1 MNILREYIKLL
12 VEAPEDSP
20 VRQPFD
26 IPIPKDLQDIHSR
39 MKYAGRE
46 LYLVGGA
53 VRDALMGKSPK
64 DYDVATN
71 ASPEEV
77 IKILQKDT
85 KLKLDLTGKSF
96 GVVRVKTQAGSE
108 YEIATFREDIGKGK
122 GTSVKFSTIEND
134 VQRRDLTINALFYDM
149 DSGEVV
155 DYVGGLE
162 DIENGIIRAV
172 GDPGLRFDEDRVRIL
187 RAVRFAGRM
196 GSSLDSATKQAI
208 LEDNA
213 LIDTETGAPIPGDR
227 ITEEFIKGI
236 KSAQDVS
243 HFLSLV
249 QELKLF
255 DQILP
260 GLDVELSEFGSQDH
274 IAQIAAL
281 LKNNPPDLVVPALQ
295 RMRYSN
301 NDAKT
306 ISFLLRLI
314 NLNRETAA
322 KLKKDFKR
330 LNLDPDH
337 LENFAEITGTPSEAK
352 VRGFLEFTAA
362 PLARDP
368 KELIAQGLEG
378 PEIGLA
384 MAKAEAEA
392 YLEFMGEVRKYV
404 RILLHETNEYGW
416 SVSSKKNM
424 LLDKEG
430 MEQEDKDNQ
439 EEYLKSMALMEI
451 SLGQDLANSIAYT
464 ALVLDPA
471 SHQKL
476 AAFAPSGWKLYAHH
490 MTIINPANHKQ
501 RLPSHWLGEELC
513 IKIIGIAQSAQ
524 VVTALVDLGGV
535 PLPMK
540 GPAYP
545 HVTIATLPPSKPS
558 MSNWKFKPEIGT
570 DSDQFKAID
579 SILICGTIE
588 EVLL

>member
-1 MNILREYIKLL
+1 
-12 VEAPEDSP
+12 
-20 VRQPFD
+20 
-26 IPIPKDLQDIHSR
+26 
-39 MKYAGRE
+39 
-46 LYLVGGA
+46 
-53 VRDALMGKSPK
+53 
-64 DYDVATN
+64 
-71 ASPEEV
+71 
-77 IKILQKDT
+77 
-85 KLKLDLTGKSF
+85 
-96 GVVRVKTQAGSE
+96 
-108 YEIATFREDIGKGK
+108 
-122 GTSVKFSTIEND
+122 
-134 VQRRDLTINALFYDM
+134 M
-149 DSGEVV
+149 DSSEVV

-281 LKNNPPDLVVPALQ
+281 LKNNPPDLIVPSLQ

-301 NDAKT
+301 DEIKT
-306 ISFLLRLI
+306 ISFLLRFRD
-314 NLNRETAA
+314 LNRETAA
-322 KLKKDFKR
+322 KLKKDFNR
-330 LNLDPDH
+330 LSLSPDH

-352 VRGFLEFTAA
+352 VRGFLEFSAA
-362 PLARDP
+362 PLAGDP

-404 RILLHETNEYGW
+404 RQILR
-416 SVSSKKNM
+416 
-424 LLDKEG
+424 
-430 MEQEDKDNQ
+430 
-439 EEYLKSMALMEI
+439 
-451 SLGQDLANSIAYT
+451 
-464 ALVLDPA
+464 
-471 SHQKL
+471 
-476 AAFAPSGWKLYAHH
+476 PS
-490 MTIINPANHKQ
+490 
-501 RLPSHWLGEELC
+501 
-513 IKIIGIAQSAQ
+513 
-524 VVTALVDLGGV
+524 
-535 PLPMK
+535 
-540 GPAYP
+540 
-545 HVTIATLPPSKPS
+545 
-558 MSNWKFKPEIGT
+558 
-570 DSDQFKAID
+570 
-579 SILICGTIE
+579 
-588 EVLL
+588 